1 MDVFMSLQKYRR
13 KKIGTPNE
21 EPEPEVELPQKK
33 KQMSKLTTY
42 ELKKQTRNIQWKNQS
57 SDPLAFK
64 PLLVQR
70 KEDELVKAWALTKK
84 VEEIKPTKKMEST
97 LVVKPG
103 VKLSNYEK

>member
-1 MDVFMSLQKYRR
+1 
-13 KKIGTPNE
+13 
-21 EPEPEVELPQKK
+21 
-33 KQMSKLTTY
+33 MSKLTTY